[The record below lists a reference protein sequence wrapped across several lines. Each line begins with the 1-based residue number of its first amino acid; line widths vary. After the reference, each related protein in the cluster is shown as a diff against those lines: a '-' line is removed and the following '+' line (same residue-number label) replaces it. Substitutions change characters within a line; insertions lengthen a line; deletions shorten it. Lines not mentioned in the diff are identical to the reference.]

1 MANWAAVFDVI
12 SKSWRGAPLPSLYNP
27 HQSLGELLFRAL
39 QRAPTHVAQVSA
51 DTGRIVT
58 YRELFHWSVRIAQSL
73 PAKCGVVPKDII
85 AVVVRNG
92 EKVAPLVFGCFM
104 ANIAI
109 IALDPSFRVEDYE
122 HLIGLVRPKMV
133 VCDPDLISILRLV
146 FVKLTFEPQLLV
158 MDGPG
163 DDCLTIDDLLQPTG
177 NEKNFTPGHLPNPST
192 ELAYIL
198 CSSGTTGLAKG
209 VCMSHSACIGRI
221 TRVFEAYL
229 TDRILCFSSLYWIS
243 GFGALLVGTMSGAT
257 RIITRDPW
265 SAGLTLD
272 LIERYRVTILF
283 LPPPHLTQLLVNG
296 TIGMADFSS
305 VRHLLTSGGPLP
317 DEVKC
322 SMERYL
328 THPEAAVLP
337 CYGLT
342 EFCGVSMGTRRH
354 YKPDSVGE
362 VNPCVEAKIVGE
374 DGMPLD
380 CDQEGE
386 LLLRSDFTFLGYY
399 DNPTATSEVLDP
411 DTGWLRTG
419 DIARY
424 DADGMFYI
432 VGRKKEIMKYGGYQV
447 SPLEL
452 EQTIFRLFGDGVGSL
467 TRALR
472 LVCVAGVHE
481 RGNDLPVTLAVR
493 LPGVS
498 ISEQEI
504 VDGVADV
511 VADCK
516 RLRGGVFFVDNLP
529 LTSSGKIARK
539 RCRDLALQLYKEREQ
554 DAANEMME

>member
-1 MANWAAVFDVI
+1 MANCRAVFDVM
-12 SKSWRGAPLPSLYNP
+12 SKSWHGTPLPPLYNP

-39 QRAPTHVAQVSA
+39 QRAPTHIAQISA
-51 DTGRIVT
+51 DTGRMVT
-58 YRELFHWSVRIAQSL
+58 FRELFFWSVRIAQSL
-73 PAKCGVVPKDII
+73 PAKCGVVPGDII
-85 AVVVRNG
+85 AVAVRNG

-104 ANIAI
+104 ANIVI
-109 IALDPSFRVEDYE
+109 NALDPSFRVEDYD

-133 VCDPDLISILRLV
+133 VCDPDLIPVLRLV
-146 FVKLTFEPQLLV
+146 FAQLSFQPQLLV
-158 MDGPG
+158 MGALVDG
-163 DDCLTIDDLLQPTG
+163 CIAIDDLLQPTG
-177 NEKNFTPGHLPNPST
+177 NEKNFTPDHLPNPPST

-198 CSSGTTGLAKG
+198 CSSGTTGFAKG
-209 VCMSHSACIGRI
+209 VCLSHSACIART
-221 TRVFEAYL
+221 TRLFDACP
-229 TDRILCFSSLYWIS
+229 TDRILCFSSLYWVT
-243 GFGALLVGTMSGAT
+243 GFGTLLVGTMSGAT

-265 SAGLTLD
+265 STGLTLD

-283 LPPPHLTQLLVNG
+283 LPPPHLNQMLVNG
-296 TIGMADFSS
+296 MIGIADFSS
-305 VRHLLTSGGPLP
+305 VRQLLTGGGPLP
-317 DEVKC
+317 DEVKR

-337 CYGLT
+337 CFGLT
-342 EFCGVSMGTRRH
+342 EFCGVSMDTARR

-362 VNPCVEAKIVGE
+362 VSPCVEAKIVGE
-374 DGMPLD
+374 DDMPLD
-380 CDQEGE
+380 SDQEGE
-386 LLLRSDFTFLGYY
+386 LLLRSDFMFLGYY
-399 DNPTATSEVLDP
+399 GNPSATSEVLDP
-411 DTGWLRTG
+411 DGWLRTG

-432 VGRKKEIMKYGGYQV
+432 VSRKKEIMKYGGYQV

-452 EQTIFRLFGDGVGSL
+452 EQTIFRLFGEGVGSH

-493 LPGVS
+493 LASAS

-511 VADCK
+511 VADYK
-516 RLRGGVFFVDNLP
+516 RLRGGVFFVDHLP

-539 RCRDLALQLYKEREQ
+539 RCHDLALQLYKERK
-554 DAANEMME
+554 

>member
-1 MANWAAVFDVI
+1 MANLAAVFDVV

-27 HQSLGELLFRAL
+27 NQSLGELLFRAL
-39 QRAPTHVAQVSA
+39 QRAPTHIAQISA
-51 DTGRIVT
+51 DTGRMVT
-58 YRELFHWSVRIAQSL
+58 FRELFHWSVRIAQSL
-73 PAKCGVVPKDII
+73 PAKCGVVPGDII

-109 IALDPSFRVEDYE
+109 NALDPSFRVEDYE
-122 HLIGLVRPKMV
+122 HLVGLVRPKMI
-133 VCDPDLISILRLV
+133 VCEPDLVTVLRLV
-146 FVKLTFEPQLLV
+146 FAKLSFEPRLLV
-158 MDGPG
+158 MDGSVAG
-163 DDCLTIDDLLQPTG
+163 CITIDDLLQPTG
-177 NEKNFTPGHLPNPST
+177 NEKDFAPNHLPNPST

-209 VCMSHSACIGRI
+209 VSLSHSACIDRI
-221 TRVFEAYL
+221 TRVFEAYV
-229 TDRILCFSSLYWIS
+229 TDRILCFSSLYWVT
-243 GFGALLVGTMSGAT
+243 GFGTLLAGTMCGAT
-257 RIITRDPW
+257 RIITREPW
-265 SAGLTLD
+265 STGLTLD

-283 LPPPHLTQLLVNG
+283 LPPPHLTQMLVNE

-305 VRHLLTSGGPLP
+305 IRQLLTSGGPLP
-317 DEVKC
+317 DEIKC

-337 CYGLT
+337 CFGLT
-342 EFCGVSMGTRRH
+342 EFCGVSMGTGRR

-362 VNPCVEAKIVGE
+362 VIPCVEAKIISE
-374 DGMPLD
+374 DGIPLD

-386 LLLRSDFTFLGYY
+386 LLLRSDIMFLGYY
-399 DNPTATSEVLDP
+399 NNPIATSEVLDG
-411 DTGWLRTG
+411 DGWLRTG

-432 VGRKKEIMKYGGYQV
+432 VGRKKEIIKYGGYQV

-452 EQTIFRLFGDGVGSL
+452 EQTILRLFGDGVGSL

-481 RGNDLPVTLAVR
+481 RGNDLPITLAVR

-511 VADCK
+511 VADYK

-539 RCRDLALQLYKEREQ
+539 RCRDLAVQLYKEREQ
-554 DAANEMME
+554 GAAKEVIE